1 MTSAKPFKTIDEQL
15 QILKDRK
22 LIINNDEFTK
32 RYLLSNNYYNII
44 NGYSKF
50 FPQNG
55 DDYINGTTFYE
66 VARLYSFDNQM
77 KEIFF
82 KAILAA
88 ESHIKSIFAYRF
100 AEEYRDAPYTYLN
113 ISCYDP
119 NKTLNVIS
127 TIAKLAGV
135 VNEGRRAPAGS
146 IRHYVDAYN
155 DVPIWVLINKLD
167 FGALRHTLTNSTP
180 KVQNNV
186 SRDLANFAKRNIPN
200 VTIFPPEIM
209 LDFMVNINQIRNI
222 CAHNNRLLDFR
233 CNRDMKYWNPL
244 HSHYGIAS
252 TDHRRY
258 AYDVFL
264 ALQCYLTS
272 IENRAF
278 HNSVLYCMQKT
289 AKSIKSVQANDIF
302 KTLGFPD
309 NWYSQTSKK

>member
-1 MTSAKPFKTIDEQL
+1 M
-15 QILKDRK
+15 
-22 LIINNDEFTK
+22 
-32 RYLLSNNYYNII
+32 
-44 NGYSKF
+44 
-50 FPQNG
+50 
-55 DDYINGTTFYE
+55 
-66 VARLYSFDNQM
+66 
-77 KEIFF
+77 
-82 KAILAA
+82 
-88 ESHIKSIFAYRF
+88 
-100 AEEYRDAPYTYLN
+100 
-113 ISCYDP
+113 
-119 NKTLNVIS
+119 IS

-186 SRDLANFAKRNIPN
+186 SRDLTNFAKRNIPN

-222 CAHNNRLLDFR
+222 CAHNNRLLDFK

-244 HSHYGIAS
+244 HSLYGIAS
-252 TDHRRY
+252 TAHRRDAY
-258 AYDVFL
+258 AVFL

-278 HNSVLYCMQKT
+278 HNSVLYYMQKT
-289 AKSIKSVQANDIF
+289 ARSLKSVQANEIF

-309 NWYSQTSKK
+309 NWYSQTPKK